1 MTGIVVLLYVAI
13 GIGCGLIR
21 LSAVAVGVIA
31 AIPAAFGAF
40 AVSGNGAGAMLVAIL
55 VPLLVIE
62 GVYFLTMLFVGKL
75 RTDRQAGEKQDASEP
90 AAGDLRFPRKTQ
102 MGEEP

>member
-1 MTGIVVLLYVAI
+1 MTGIIVLLYIAI

-21 LSAVAVGVIA
+21 LSAIAVGVIA
-31 AIPAAFGAF
+31 IIPAVVGAF
-40 AVSGNGAGAMLVAIL
+40 AVSGSGILSMLVAAL

-62 GVYFLTMLFVGKL
+62 AVYFLTMLLVGKL
-75 RTDRQAGEKQDASEP
+75 WTAKPATEKVEARES
-90 AAGDLRFPRKTQ
+90 AAGDLRLRRKPQ

>member
-31 AIPAAFGAF
+31 MVPAVVGVF
-40 AVSGNGAGAMLVAIL
+40 AVGGSGAVSIVMAVL

-62 GVYFLTMLFVGKL
+62 GAYFLTMLLAGKL
-75 RTDRQAGEKQDASEP
+75 RAEKSTAPNAETRE
-90 AAGDLRFPRKTQ
+90 ATTADLGLPRKPQ
-102 MGEEP
+102 MREEQ